1 MGGLGDNSKRWLE
14 LGLIQHLNKGQ
25 QFCREVS
32 KKKKKKERERKQD
45 LDFKGS
51 QLEGNYIGKL
61 MVNKDYLVRFV

>member
-32 KKKKKKERERKQD
+32 KKKKKERKRKKTGFR
-45 LDFKGS
+45 L
-51 QLEGNYIGKL
+51 
-61 MVNKDYLVRFV
+61 